1 MTEIGP
7 HLIFFLFAAAFFAG
21 FIDSI
26 AGGGGLIAIPALLL
40 AGLPPLETL
49 GTAKLQAL
57 FGSGSAAYAYGR
69 HGYVEFKSVFPM
81 SCLAF
86 VGAVF
91 GAYLATVLPIE
102 ILKTALP
109 LLLVAIAI
117 YFGLRPDAGN
127 VERHRRLSFA
137 VFGATFIPAIAFYDG
152 LFGPGAGSFY
162 MLAFVSLAGF
172 NMLKAT
178 AHTKVVN
185 FASNIGGLL
194 VFLVSGSI
202 IWKLGLVMGVGQICG
217 SQLGSRL
224 AMKGGAK
231 IIRPL
236 LVITSIAMALNLLRD
251 PANPI
256 YGWLGLN

>member
-7 HLIFFLFAAAFFAG
+7 DLILLLFAAAFIAG

-69 HGYVEFKSVFPM
+69 KGHVEFKSVVPM
-81 SCLAF
+81 SCLSF
-86 VGAVF
+86 VGAMF
-91 GAYLATVLPIE
+91 GALLATVLPIE
-102 ILKTALP
+102 ILKGALTV
-109 LLLVAIAI
+109 LLVVIAV
-117 YFGLRPDAGN
+117 YFGLKPDVGN
-127 VERHRRLSFA
+127 VERQRRLSFA
-137 VFGATFIPAIAFYDG
+137 IFGATFIPAIAFYDG

-194 VFLVSGSI
+194 VFFVSGAI
-202 IWKLGLVMGVGQICG
+202 LWKVGLIMGVGQICG
-217 SQLGSRL
+217 SLLGSRL

-236 LVITSIAMALNLLRD
+236 LVATSIAMALNLLRD
-251 PANPI
+251 PENPL
-256 YGWLGLN
+256 YRWLGAS

>member
-1 MTEIGP
+1 MTEIAP
-7 HLIFFLFAAAFFAG
+7 DLILFLFAAAFLAG

-57 FGSGSAAYAYGR
+57 FGSGSAAYAYR
-69 HGYVEFKSVFPM
+69 RKGYVEFKSVFPM
-81 SCLAF
+81 SCLSF

-91 GAYLATVLPIE
+91 GALLAIVLPVE
-102 ILKTALP
+102 FLEGGLT
-109 LLLVAIAI
+109 LLLVVIAV
-117 YFGLRPDAGN
+117 YFAVKPDAGAID
-127 VERHRRLSFA
+127 RQRRLSFT

-185 FASNIGGLL
+185 FASNVGGLL
-194 VFLVSGSI
+194 VFLVSGAI
-202 IWKLGLVMGVGQICG
+202 LWKVGFIMGVGQICG
-217 SQLGSRL
+217 SLLGSRL
-224 AMKGGAK
+224 AIKRGAK

-236 LVITSIAMALNLLRD
+236 LVVTCIAMALNLLRNQD
-251 PANPI
+251 SPV
-256 YGWLGLN
+256 YRWLGMG